1 MGKPCRSPSRLG
13 AHMLSRVG
21 QRTWCEVCSI
31 VPWCVW
37 LSCASHIT
45 FGPLGLCYP
54 PFSSRWEIGLG
65 CWGFPPSCHWQQIQN
80 HKATAGPSKCHQS
93 DVLVGRAE
101 PEPEH
106 DPICDRELAEITV
119 TDTTAEGWW
128 DENGLMVL
136 QHLIIDSVRKMHRD
150 RDLRRPAKAR
160 CRIKA
165 LLAPVSGI
173 SPASQSLEPCESA
186 RCNLMIDK

>member
-13 AHMLSRVG
+13 AHMVVSSDLLSRVALG
-21 QRTWCEVCSI
+21 GRSGWAVGDSHHHAIGSKSRTIKPQLDPRNVTSRTSLLGE
-31 VPWCVW
+31 
-37 LSCASHIT
+37 LSLSLSMI
-45 FGPLGLCYP
+45 
-54 PFSSRWEIGLG
+54 PF
-65 CWGFPPSCHWQQIQN
+65 
-80 HKATAGPSKCHQS
+80 ATEK
-93 DVLVGRAE
+93 
-101 PEPEH
+101 
-106 DPICDRELAEITV
+106 LAEITV

-136 QHLIIDSVRKMHRD
+136 QHLIIDSLRKMHRD

-160 CRIKA
+160 YRIKA

-186 RCNLMIDK
+186 RCNLMIDN